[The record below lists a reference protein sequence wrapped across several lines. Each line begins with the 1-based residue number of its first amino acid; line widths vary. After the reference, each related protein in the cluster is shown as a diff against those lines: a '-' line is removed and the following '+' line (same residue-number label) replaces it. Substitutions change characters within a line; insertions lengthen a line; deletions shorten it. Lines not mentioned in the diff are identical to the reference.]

1 MINQTYIILPL
12 TGAIIGWLTNYLAIK
27 SLFYPRK
34 KIFGIQGLVPKR
46 KEKLAE
52 KIAEASLKF
61 LPNKI
66 ENLIK
71 IPIIGSKITNYI
83 EKEIAEKVKNTD
95 DAEVQRIIENI
106 AKKELRFIEISGAV
120 LGFIIG
126 IMQAL
131 ILSI

>member
-95 DAEVQRIIENI
+95 DAEIQKIIENI